1 MSEKNTKRLKSSFIP
16 NLATVFNMFLGFFAI
31 TLIQNG
37 QPIQAGWVMMV
48 AIFFDVID
56 GKLARLLG
64 LTSRFG
70 TEFDSLA
77 DTISF
82 CAVPSVLVYS
92 IYVDGLSNILKVII
106 SFIPLLFGTIRLAK
120 YNTLS
125 NDNPQP
131 YFIGLTTPL
140 AATTIISFMLFN
152 FQLYGNMGDPRLALL
167 IIIIIS
173 FLEISPVRFSK
184 FPLLSLKKGRSN
196 NLRLFGLFIVLIT
209 LFLYKGLVL
218 FPLMV
223 IYLLWSIIQWMLDHD
238 RLSDESNIKS
248 DHTSAQNE

>member
-1 MSEKNTKRLKSSFIP
+1 
-16 NLATVFNMFLGFFAI
+16 
-31 TLIQNG
+31 
-37 QPIQAGWVMMV
+37 
-48 AIFFDVID
+48 
-56 GKLARLLG
+56 
-64 LTSRFG
+64 
-70 TEFDSLA
+70 
-77 DTISF
+77 
-82 CAVPSVLVYS
+82 
-92 IYVDGLSNILKVII
+92 
-106 SFIPLLFGTIRLAK
+106 
-120 YNTLS
+120 
-125 NDNPQP
+125 
-131 YFIGLTTPL
+131 
-140 AATTIISFMLFN
+140 MLFN

-223 IYLLWSIIQWMLDHD
+223 IYLLWSIIQWILDHD

-248 DHTSAQNE
+248 NHTSAQNE

>member
-1 MSEKNTKRLKSSFIP
+1 MRKKNTKRLKSSFIP

-37 QPIQAGWVMMV
+37 EPIQAGWVMMV

-120 YNTLS
+120 FNIIS
-125 NDNPQP
+125 EDNPKP

-140 AATTIISFMLFN
+140 SAITIISFMLFN
-152 FQLYGNMGDPRLALL
+152 FQSYGNMGDPRLAIFL
-167 IIIIIS
+167 IIILS

-196 NLRLFGLFIVLIT
+196 NLRLFGIFISLLTLLLF
-209 LFLYKGLVL
+209 KGLVL
-218 FPLMV
+218 FPLMA
-223 IYLLWSIIQWMLDHD
+223 IYISWSIIQWMLNHD
-238 RLSDESNIKS
+238 RLSDDSKLKSGESR
-248 DHTSAQNE
+248 D

>member
-56 GKLARLLG
+56 GKLARLMG

-82 CAVPSVLVYS
+82 CAVPSVLIYS
-92 IYVDGLSNILKVII
+92 IYVDGLSN
-106 SFIPLLFGTIRLAK
+106 
-120 YNTLS
+120 
-125 NDNPQP
+125 
-131 YFIGLTTPL
+131 
-140 AATTIISFMLFN
+140 
-152 FQLYGNMGDPRLALL
+152 
-167 IIIIIS
+167 
-173 FLEISPVRFSK
+173 
-184 FPLLSLKKGRSN
+184 LSL
-196 NLRLFGLFIVLIT
+196 IHI
-209 LFLYKGLVL
+209 
-218 FPLMV
+218 
-223 IYLLWSIIQWMLDHD
+223 
-238 RLSDESNIKS
+238 
-248 DHTSAQNE
+248 

>member
-1 MSEKNTKRLKSSFIP
+1 MSKDNTKRLKRTFIP

-37 QPIQAGWVMMV
+37 EPIQAGWVMMV

-56 GKLARLLG
+56 GKLARLMG

-82 CAVPSVLVYS
+82 CTVPSVLIYS
-92 IYVDGLSNILKVII
+92 IYVDGLSNILKVVI

-125 NDNPQP
+125 NDKPKP

-152 FQLYGNMGDPRLALL
+152 FQFYGNMGDPRLALFV
-167 IIIIIS
+167 IIIIS

-218 FPLMV
+218 FPLMI
-223 IYLLWSIIQWMLDHD
+223 IYILWSIVQWMVDHD
-238 RLSDESNIKS
+238 RLSEKSSFKSSN
-248 DHTSAQNE
+248 TSSQNE

>member
-1 MSEKNTKRLKSSFIP
+1 MSKKNTKRLKRTFIP

-31 TLIQNG
+31 TLILNG
-37 QPIQAGWVMMV
+37 EPISAGWVTMV

-56 GKLARLLG
+56 GKLARLMG

-82 CAVPSVLVYS
+82 CAVPSVLIFS
-92 IYVDGLSNILKVII
+92 IYVDGLPNIMKVII
-106 SFIPLLFGTIRLAK
+106 SFMPLLFGTIRLAK

-125 NDNPQP
+125 NDAPKP
-131 YFIGLTTPL
+131 FFTGLTTPL

-152 FQLYGNMGDPRLALL
+152 FQFYGNMGDPRLALF

-184 FPLLSLKKGRSN
+184 FPLLSFKKGRSN
-196 NLRLFGLFIVLIT
+196 NLRLLGLLLVLAS
-209 LFLYKGLVL
+209 FFFYKGLIL

-223 IYLLWSIIQWMLDHD
+223 LYLSWSIIQWMLDHD
-238 RLSDESNIKS
+238 RLSDESHLRSNQSS
-248 DHTSAQNE
+248 DLK

>member
-125 NDNPQP
+125 NDNPKP

-152 FQLYGNMGDPRLALL
+152 FQSYGNMGDPRLALL

-223 IYLLWSIIQWMLDHD
+223 IYLLWSIIQWMSDHD